1 MQHRTDALRRL
12 RPVFIGSTALLIL
25 LLAVFAYALASSQN
39 HQRQDIRKRFKDR
52 AEVAAAVNESIFT
65 LSTSSIKGQ
74 DGAQFGG
81 KTVNQA
87 ALVARVKQSQQ
98 PYGLILAQD
107 GTVLAA
113 SPGAPKRKPG
123 RAALV
128 KKAIKTNRTEYS
140 GLTPGP
146 GGRSVVESATSF
158 PTPNGVRVDVSA
170 VDGDLLAAFINSF
183 LSKLPNVSNA
193 RSYLI
198 DEMAKVIATPGAKS
212 KAGTS
217 LPNADLARSVL
228 KKDQGSFGGNQY
240 FTSAPIKSTPWR
252 IVLTAAESD
261 LYSSV
266 KTTVPWII
274 FASFVLVSALG
285 LFLLRR
291 VLRANAEL
299 ERADLSRRH
308 ALEINDNVVQRL
320 VLAKYALDRGSTET
334 SQQKLA
340 ETLRETQQL
349 VSSLLEEKEI
359 GPGSLRR
366 TAAAEAEGPPEPR
379 TPAGRMGETEQ

>member
-1 MQHRTDALRRL
+1 MQSRTDALRRL

-39 HQRQDIRKRFKDR
+39 KQRQDIRKRFKDR

-65 LSTSSIKGQ
+65 LSTASIKTT
-74 DGAQFGG
+74 DAGAFGG
-81 KTVNQA
+81 ATVDSA
-87 ALVARVKQSQQ
+87 ALQRRVTAQQQ
-98 PYGLILAQD
+98 PYGLILDQS
-107 GTVLAA
+107 GKVLAK
-113 SPGAPKRKPG
+113 SKGAPESTN

-128 KKAIKTNRTEYS
+128 QKAIRSKSTQYT
-140 GLTPGP
+140 GLVAGP
-146 GGRSVVESATSF
+146 GGRPVVESATAF
-158 PTPNGVRVDVSA
+158 PTQNGMRVDVSA
-170 VDGDLLAAFINSF
+170 VDGQLLASFINSF
-183 LSKLPNVSNA
+183 LSRLPNVSNA

-198 DEMAKVIATPGAKS
+198 DEMGKVIATPGAKS
-212 KAGTS
+212 RPGTS
-217 LPNADLARSVL
+217 LPDPKLAQNVL
-228 KKDQGSFGGNQY
+228 KESQGGFGGGHY

-252 IVLTAAESD
+252 IVLTASESD

-274 FASFVLVSALG
+274 FGAFVLVAALG

-299 ERADLSRRH
+299 ERADLSRAH

-320 VLAKYALDRGSTET
+320 VLAKYALDRGATET

-366 TAAAEAEGPPEPR
+366 TGAAEAEGPPGPR
-379 TPAGRMGETEQ
+379 PKTGNTGEAGQ

>member
-1 MQHRTDALRRL
+1 MQSRSDALRRL

-25 LLAVFAYALASSQN
+25 LLAVFAYALANSQGQ
-39 HQRQDIRKRFKDR
+39 QREDIRKRFKDR

-65 LSTSSIKGQ
+65 LSTSSIKGT
-74 DGAQFGG
+74 DSEQFGG
-81 KTVNQA
+81 DPVDEA
-87 ALVARVKQSQQ
+87 ALRRRVTQQQQ
-98 PYGLILAQD
+98 PYGLILNAD
-107 GTVLAA
+107 GKVLAA
-113 SPGAPKRKPG
+113 TDNAPRATRS

-128 KKAIKTNRTEYS
+128 KKAVKTNRTEYS
-140 GLTPGP
+140 GLVAGP
-146 GGRSVVESATSF
+146 RGRPVVESATSF

-170 VDGDLLAAFINSF
+170 VDGQLLAAFINSF
-183 LSKLPNVSNA
+183 LSKLPSVSHA
-193 RSYLI
+193 RSYLV
-198 DEMAKVIATPGAKS
+198 DEMAKVIATPGVKS
-212 KAGTS
+212 KPGTALPEPGLAG
-217 LPNADLARSVL
+217 AVL
-228 KKDQGSFGGNQY
+228 KEPEGNYGDKY

-299 ERADLSRRH
+299 ERADLSRAH

-320 VLAKYALDRGSTET
+320 VLAKYALDRGATET

-359 GPGSLRR
+359 APGSLRR
-366 TAAAEAEGPPEPR
+366 SAAAEAEGPPEPR
-379 TPAGRMGETEQ
+379 TPAGRMGEGEQ